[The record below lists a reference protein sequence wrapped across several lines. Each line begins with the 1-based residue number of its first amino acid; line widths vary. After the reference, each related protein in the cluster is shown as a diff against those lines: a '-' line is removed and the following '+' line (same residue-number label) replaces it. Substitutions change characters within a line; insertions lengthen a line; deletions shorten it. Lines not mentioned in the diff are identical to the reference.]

1 MNPTISITNKS
12 KIVSDHDVK
21 RVLPAL
27 QKQITQQFEPVWGW
41 GANLK
46 FNAKKFD
53 MQVIIKDTAR
63 GGGGYLGY
71 HIKDNIPITYIFAK
85 DDIEDSGEY
94 TSTLSH
100 ELLEMIADPAV
111 NLYAIGKFRDRD
123 GIRRSGLFGLEVCD
137 PVEANYYKIDG
148 VTVSDWVRP
157 EWFEPEHPRGKMKM
171 DYLGV
176 VDAPFMIAVGGYADV
191 LSKGRWH
198 TLRGRAAKVKRVRHR
213 ADARKVTAFGASR
226 KAGQSGKRAG

>member
-12 KIVSDHDVK
+12 RIVSDADVK

-27 QKQITQQFEPVWGW
+27 QKQITKQFEPVWGW

-71 HIKDNIPITYIFAK
+71 HIKDDIPVTHIFAK
-85 DDIEDSGEY
+85 DDIDDSGEY

-111 NLYAIGKFRDRD
+111 NLYAIGKFRDR
-123 GIRRSGLFGLEVCD
+123 GGKRHSGLFGLEVCD

-148 VTVSDWVRP
+148 VTVSNWVRP
-157 EWFEPEHPRGKMKM
+157 EWFEPEHPKGKMKM
-171 DYLGV
+171 DYLGLI
-176 VDAPFMIAVGGYADV
+176 DAPFMLAEGGYADV
-191 LSKGRWH
+191 LCKGRWH
-198 TLRGRAAKVKRVRHR
+198 TIRGRKAHVKRVRHR
-213 ADARKVTAFGASR
+213 ADARKNAAHRASR
-226 KAGQSGKRAG
+226 KAGQSGKRSG